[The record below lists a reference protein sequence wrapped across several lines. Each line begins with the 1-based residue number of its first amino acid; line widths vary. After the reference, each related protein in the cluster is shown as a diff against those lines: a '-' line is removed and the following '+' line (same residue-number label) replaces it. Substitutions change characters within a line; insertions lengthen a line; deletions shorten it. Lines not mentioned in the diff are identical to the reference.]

1 MIFTHIV
8 IFIVS
13 FFVLVFSSKWLV
25 GALTKVA
32 KFFGWKEFV
41 VAFFTMA
48 LAGSIPNL
56 SVGLSSAFRGIS
68 QLSFGEI
75 VGGNII
81 DLTVAVALAAL
92 VSRNGLRVS
101 GKTVRGSTV
110 FTLIIA
116 VLPLILIFDGNL
128 SRIDGIVL
136 ILAFLVYS
144 FWLFNKKERF
154 SKTYNHN
161 TSPITAK
168 SFFKNFVGIL
178 IAVSLLFLAT
188 EGIINSAVYFSSALG
203 LPLALVGMF
212 AVGAGNTMPEIF
224 FSIQAARAGRD
235 WMVLGNLI
243 GAIIL
248 PVTLVLGV
256 VVLINPIQI
265 ANFSPFFIGRF
276 FLVISALFFLIF
288 SRTERRVSRKEA
300 IFLLLIYLSFIA
312 TEFLFGCNG
321 VWNKFLGA

>member
-1 MIFTHIV
+1 MFFTQVI
-8 IFIVS
+8 IFIIS
-13 FFVLVFSSKWLV
+13 FFVLVLSSKWLV
-25 GALTKVA
+25 GALTKIA

-48 LAGSIPNL
+48 LAGTIPNL
-56 SVGLSSAFRGIS
+56 SVGLSSALRGIP

-75 VGGNII
+75 VGGNIV

-101 GKTVRGSTV
+101 GKTVRGSAV

-116 VLPLILIFDGNL
+116 ILPLILIFDGNL
-128 SRIDGIVL
+128 SRADGVVL

-161 TSPITAK
+161 KNSITFK
-168 SFFKNFVGIL
+168 SIFKNLGGIL
-178 IAVSLLFLAT
+178 IAVSLLFIAT
-188 EGIINSAVYFSSALG
+188 EGIINSAVYFSNTLG

-212 AVGAGNTMPEIF
+212 AVGVGNTMPEIF
-224 FSIQAARAGRD
+224 FSVQAAKAGKD

-248 PVTLVLGV
+248 PVTLVLGT
-256 VVLINPIQI
+256 VVLVHPIQI
-265 ANFSPFFIGRF
+265 VNFSPFVIGRF
-276 FLVISALFFLIF
+276 FLVISAVFFLIF
-288 SRTERRVSRKEA
+288 SRTGRRVSRKEA
-300 IFLLLIYLSFIA
+300 LFLLIVYILFIA
-312 TEFLFGCNG
+312 AEFLFGHNG
-321 VWNKFLGA
+321 LMD

>member
-1 MIFTHIV
+1 MIFTQII
-8 IFIVS
+8 IFIIS
-13 FFVLVFSSKWLV
+13 FFVLVLSSKWLV
-25 GALTKVA
+25 GALTKIA

-48 LAGSIPNL
+48 LAGTIPNL

-101 GKTVRGSTV
+101 GKTVRGSAV

-116 VLPLILIFDGNL
+116 ILPLILIFDGNL
-128 SRIDGIVL
+128 SRADGVVL
-136 ILAFLVYS
+136 ILAFIIYS
-144 FWLFNKKERF
+144 FWLFNKRERF

-161 TSPITAK
+161 THPITFK
-168 SFFKNFVGIL
+168 SIFKNLGGIL
-178 IAVSLLFLAT
+178 IAVFLLFLAT

-212 AVGAGNTMPEIF
+212 AVGVGNTMPEIF
-224 FSIQAARAGRD
+224 FSIQAAKAGRD

-248 PVTLVLGV
+248 PVTLVLGT
-256 VVLINPIQI
+256 VVLISPIQSVS
-265 ANFSPFFIGRF
+265 FSPFAIGRF
-276 FLVISALFFLIF
+276 FLVVSAVFFLIF
-288 SRTERRVSRKEA
+288 SRTGKRVSRKEA
-300 IFLLLIYLSFIA
+300 VFLLIIYLLFIA
-312 TEFLFGCNG
+312 AECLFGCNG
-321 VWNKFLGA
+321 IFD